1 MRYVGERVG
10 ERVLL
15 ALELVDGEV
24 EPRDDLVDLACEDGE
39 LAFAHVAQAYVAL
52 AREHAVEVRRH
63 VVERAV
69 ADRREGREDARD
81 DRPVARGAQHAATS
95 ATVRGDVCKETTAV
109 SSRRLDGRR
118 EHEGRASRPVEQHSR
133 RAVGGRGPDRAQD
146 RARRHRAAH
155 LPVLEHHAL
164 SLAL

>member
-1 MRYVGERVG
+1 MRYVRERVG
-10 ERVLL
+10 EGEFFG
-15 ALELVDGEV
+15 LELVDGEV

-81 DRPVARGAQHAATS
+81 DQAGRQGAARRDERDGARGRLQ
-95 ATVRGDVCKETTAV
+95 GD
-109 SSRRLDGRR
+109 DGRVPR
-118 EHEGRASRPVEQHSR
+118 RPSTVVASMRDMPPVPSSSIT
-133 RAVGGRGPDRAQD
+133 VTP
-146 RARRHRAAH
+146 
-155 LPVLEHHAL
+155 
-164 SLAL
+164 